1 MKEQL
6 EAIAKK
12 AFEEL
17 AQSQD
22 LKALDA
28 VRVKYLGKKGE
39 LTAVLKGMKD
49 VAPEDRP
56 KVGQM
61 VNETRAAIEAVLEE
75 NKEKKHYALAGG
87 ILQFHDN
94 EMRILSD
101 AIEGQHEIDIERAR
115 RAKER
120 AEKRL
125 AKKDEKTNINRAEVA
140 LTKAVNRIKVYEHH

>member
-1 MKEQL
+1 MIKLKIITPLRLYKECEVASVHVATVDGETTIL
-6 EAIAKK
+6 PNHMPIVAM
-12 AFEEL
+12 
-17 AQSQD
+17 
-22 LKALDA
+22 LKTC
-28 VRVKYLGKKGE
+28 E
-39 LTAVLKGMKD
+39 C
-49 VAPEDRP
+49 
-56 KVGQM
+56 
-61 VNETRAAIEAVLEE
+61 ILEE

-87 ILQFHDN
+87 ILQFHYN

>member
-1 MKEQL
+1 MPIV
-6 EAIAKK
+6 AM
-12 AFEEL
+12 
-17 AQSQD
+17 
-22 LKALDA
+22 LKTC
-28 VRVKYLGKKGE
+28 E
-39 LTAVLKGMKD
+39 C
-49 VAPEDRP
+49 
-56 KVGQM
+56 
-61 VNETRAAIEAVLEE
+61 ILEE

-120 AEKRL
+120 AERRL
-125 AKKDEKTNINRAEVA
+125 AKQDDKTNINRAEVA